1 MYDSIRNVGDFLSPH
16 WLSEAFP
23 GKLRQL
29 TKDWR
34 ERTTRGKHSPLKA
47 LSGVAGRFLSAK
59 AALPRPH
66 QDGYAEAVTELHT
79 LVLKALGFEAAPT
92 ELETRR
98 SETPVWVPLLA
109 RAQSP
114 SGEALHVL
122 QAVPVDDVDD
132 LFGAVA
138 EEDPEHPGRITDR
151 QGALLAPVRVRS
163 GSTEASKVD
172 EVESVGKAVQQ
183 LFLTEHAPRFVLV
196 LAGGWLVLSDVER
209 WAEGR
214 YLAFDLDTALS
225 RGDDKAAGEL
235 AWIAGLVSA
244 DVLLPSEDGHS
255 LLGEFSDDS
264 VKHAVGVSEDLREGL
279 RVSVELIANEV
290 IRQRRAKGEPVEGIP
305 ELPRE
310 LTTQSLRFLYRILFL
325 LYAEARPE
333 LGILPAG
340 DPDYDVGYGLDR
352 LRELILRPLT
362 GPSRD
367 GHHLHDSLRLLFN
380 LVNTGHHAGEAD
392 SDGLVFEPLRADL
405 FDRRHAYHIDNVDL
419 SNAVLQR
426 VLALLLL
433 SKPSKRK
440 GGQAGYVSYA
450 QLGINQLG
458 AVYEGLMA
466 YSGFIAE
473 RELVELAKDGD
484 PAKGTWLV
492 EREKLGEYDEKHVV
506 RREDPLTGE
515 KSFVVH
521 PAGTFVYRLSGRD
534 RQRSASYYTPEVL
547 TRTVVKHSLA
557 ELIDDDTPARDL
569 LDYRV
574 CEPAMGSGAF
584 LNEAINQLADEYLKR
599 RQRELDTTIDPES
612 YRDELQKVKAYLA
625 LHRCYGVDLNDTA
638 RELAEVS
645 LWLNVMHKGLRAP
658 WFGLHLKRGNSL
670 IGARRATYDLTS
682 LGRAKQSWLKTV
694 PTDRPLAE
702 GPIADGEIHHFLL
715 PASGWGAVKDAK
727 QAKELAPEKVA
738 RLKEWYKAVTRKPSK
753 QEIERLRGLAR
764 RVERLWELTRR
775 RLEISEREVARSIDV
790 WGADLPQESA
800 AVSREEVENRLRDP
814 EGPYQRLR
822 LAMDAWCALFFWP
835 VTTDVEP
842 PDLGQWLTTLEGLL
856 GVAGKAAPGNQVEFI
871 ETVDG
876 FHELAD
882 VDDLE
887 KTYYLMRDVTTLHT
901 EHRWLGVVREIV
913 RQEAF
918 FHWELDFAQ
927 VFSRGG
933 FDLQLGNPPWVR
945 PTWKDDET
953 LAEFEPFFVLQDKIP
968 DATFRK
974 RRAEVLAKPGAER
987 QYLGELASWSGLNEH
1002 LGSPVEHPILSGVQT
1017 NLYTSFMERSW
1028 RSMRATG
1035 IVGLLHPESHF
1046 TDPKAGKLRAETY
1059 KRLRRH
1065 WQFINEAQLFADVDH
1080 HTIYGVHIYGAASA
1094 IRFLQVANLLTPSTL
1109 EGSLEHDGSG
1119 DAPGIQYPAGG
1130 WDLRPHASRVVE
1142 ITEQTL
1148 AQWAALFDAPGTPA
1162 AQARLLRPGTSEQLE
1177 ALAAVSDQRARMTAL
1192 DYEWT
1197 SGWHEKG
1204 AKEDGYIEWRT
1215 EYASEWGEVILQGPQ
1230 FSVATPFA
1238 KEPNENC
1245 KSNLDY
1251 SDWDL
1256 EELPERVIPRTNY
1269 QRACERDRYEAGLT
1283 QWNGRPYTDYYR
1295 LAWRKMTQEGL
1306 ERSLHAAII
1315 PPGPAHTGGVHSLAA
1330 NSMRETSLAVGLL
1343 SSIVYDYLVKV
1354 SGKANIYNEF
1364 IRRFPAP
1371 LDHRAAPY
1379 LLLRTLRLN
1388 CLTRDYAP
1396 LWEELYEPGFA
1407 DDSWTGPFADWPKLG
1422 VTKREWTMETPL
1434 RSEFERRAALVEID
1448 ALVAIML
1455 GLTADQ
1461 LCLMYRGQFA
1471 VLRKYEYNMYF
1482 DNLGRKIA
1490 KDHHAHGVKQRPED
1504 FKLLQAYLNGEDC
1517 GDLLDRYEA
1526 PITPV
1531 DREQEMRAAYADF
1544 TRRLAREE
1552 SR

>member
-29 TKDWR
+29 SKDWR
-34 ERTTRGKHSPLKA
+34 ERATKGKHSPLKA
-47 LSGVAGRFLSAK
+47 LSTVAGKFLAAK
-59 AALPRPH
+59 ALLPRPH
-66 QDGYAEAVTELHT
+66 QDGYSEAVTELHI

-98 SETPVWVPLLA
+98 SENPVWVPLLA
-109 RAQSP
+109 RAQSL

-132 LFGAVA
+132 LFGAVQG
-138 EEDPEHPGRITDR
+138 DTDR
-151 QGALLAPVRVRS
+151 QGALLDPIRVRS
-163 GSTEASKVD
+163 GSTEAAKT
-172 EVESVGKAVQQ
+172 EAVESVSKAVQQ

-196 LAGGWLVLSDVER
+196 IAGGWLLLSDVER

-225 RGDDKAAGEL
+225 RGDDKATGEL
-235 AWIAGLVSA
+235 AWIAGLASA
-244 DVLLPSEDGHS
+244 DVLVPSEDGHS
-255 LLGEFSDDS
+255 LLGEFTDDS

-279 RVSVELIANEV
+279 RQSVELIANEV
-290 IRQRRAKGEPVEGIP
+290 IRKRRAKGEPVEGIP

-333 LGILPAG
+333 LGILPVG
-340 DPDYDVGYGLDR
+340 DPDYDAGYSLDR

-367 GHHLHDSLRLLFN
+367 GRHLHDSLRLLFK
-380 LVNTGHHAGEAD
+380 LVNTGHHAGESN

-405 FDRRHAYHIDNVDL
+405 FDAQHAYHIDNVDL

-433 SKPSKRK
+433 AKPSKRK
-440 GGQAGYVSYA
+440 SGQAGYVSYA

-466 YSGFIAE
+466 YSGFIAD

-484 PAKGTWLV
+484 PTKGTWLV
-492 EREKLGEYDEKHVV
+492 PREKLGDYDEKHVV

-557 ELIDDDTPARDL
+557 ELISDDTPAAEIL
-569 LDYRV
+569 EYRI

-584 LNEAINQLADEYLKR
+584 LNETINQLADEYLKR

-645 LWLNVMHKGLRAP
+645 LWLNVMHRGLKAP

-670 IGARRATYDLTS
+670 IGARRATYDFTA
-682 LGRAKQSWLKTV
+682 LGWAKQSWLKTV
-694 PTDRPLAE
+694 PTDRPLSE
-702 GPIADGEIHHFLL
+702 GPIGDGEIHHFLL
-715 PASGWGAVKDAK
+715 PAAGWGAVKDAK

-738 RLKEWYKAVTRKPSK
+738 RLKEWHKAVTRKPSK
-753 QEIERLRGLAR
+753 QEVERLRRLAR

-775 RLEISEREVARSIDV
+775 RMEISEREVARSIDV
-790 WGADLPQESA
+790 WGAELPQEA
-800 AVSREEVENRLRDP
+800 TGVPREEVENKLQDP

-822 LAMDAWCALFFWP
+822 LAMNAWCALFFWP
-835 VTTDVEP
+835 VTTDIEP
-842 PDLGQWLTTLEGLL
+842 PDLTEWIATLEGLL
-856 GVAGKAAPGNQVEFI
+856 GVAGKAMPEGYMELVES
-871 ETVDG
+871 VDS

-882 VDDLE
+882 LDELE
-887 KTYYLMRDVTTLHT
+887 RTYHGMREVTLLHA
-901 EHRWLGVVREIV
+901 EHPWLGVVREITQ
-913 RQEAF
+913 QEAF

-933 FDLQLGNPPWVR
+933 FDLQVGNPPWVR
-945 PTWKDDET
+945 PKWFDNET
-953 LAEFEPFFVLQDKIP
+953 LAEFEPFFVLQNKIP
-968 DATFRK
+968 DATFRV
-974 RRAEVLAKPGAER
+974 RRAEVLADPVAKR

-1002 LGSPVEHPILSGVQT
+1002 LGSSVEHPVLSGIQT

-1028 RSMRATG
+1028 RSMRTTG

-1065 WQFINEAQLFADVDH
+1065 WQFINEGQLFADVDH

-1094 IRFLQVANLLTPSTL
+1094 IRFLQISNLLTPSTL

-1142 ITEQTL
+1142 ITERTL

-1177 ALAAVSDQRARMTAL
+1177 ALAAISDQRVRMVDL
-1192 DYEWT
+1192 DYEWAR
-1197 SGWHEKG
+1197 GWD
-1204 AKEDGYIEWRT
+1204 EDKLKKDGIGIWDT
-1215 EYASEWGEVILQGPQ
+1215 AHPVSWSEVILQGPQ

-1269 QRACERDRYEAGLT
+1269 QRACDRDRYEAGLT

-1295 LAWRKMTQEGL
+1295 LAWRRMTQSGL
-1306 ERSLHAAII
+1306 ERALSSALV
-1315 PPGPAHTGGVHSLAA
+1315 PPGPAHVDAVHTLAGGSNHDTALIS
-1330 NSMRETSLAVGLL
+1330 GLW
-1343 SSIVYDYLVKV
+1343 SSIPFDYLVKV
-1354 SGKANIYNEF
+1354 SGASKVNKEMVD
-1364 IRRFPAP
+1364 RFPAP
-1371 LDHRAAPY
+1371 LDHPAAPY

-1396 LWEELYEPGFA
+1396 LWEELYEPAFA
-1407 DDSWTGPFADWPKLG
+1407 EDSWTEPFADWPTLG
-1422 VTKREWTMETPL
+1422 VTKREWTMETSL

-1482 DNLGRKIA
+1482 DSRGRKIA

-1504 FKLLQAYLNGEDC
+1504 FKLLQAYLNEEDC
-1517 GDLLDRYEA
+1517 GDLLDRYQ
-1526 PITPV
+1526 PPFTPV
-1531 DREQEMRAAYADF
+1531 DREEEMRAAYAEF
-1544 TRRLAREE
+1544 TRRLASKEGAE
-1552 SR
+1552 